1 MQPNTPIL
9 EGINLSRIFA
19 SGNESLRILGGLNL
33 TVNASEFVAIT
44 GKSGSGKSTLL
55 HLLGGLDRPDEGDVK
70 FRGASLYMMNE
81 IELARFRSQHIG
93 FVFQFHHLLGDFSA
107 LENIAMPSIIAG
119 KPQWD
124 FARELLDRIGLSA
137 RANHIP
143 TQLSGGEQQR
153 VAIAR
158 AMVNRPDVLLMD
170 EPTGNLDA
178 ENSHRIFDMLR
189 ELCQSY
195 GATAIVVTHSLELA
209 ARCDR
214 QITISAV

>member
-1 MQPNTPIL
+1 MSSNQPII
-9 EGINLSRIFA
+9 EAINLSRIFT

-33 TVNASEFVAIT
+33 TITAGEFAAIT

-70 FRGASLYMMNE
+70 FRGNSLQTMNE
-81 IELARFRSQHIG
+81 VELARFRSQHVG
-93 FVFQFHHLLGDFSA
+93 FVFQFHHLLGDFNA

-124 FARELLDRIGLSA
+124 IARELLERIGLSS
-137 RANHIP
+137 RASHIP

-178 ENSHRIFDMLR
+178 ENSHLIFDMLR
-189 ELCQSY
+189 ELCQRY
-195 GATAIVVTHSLELA
+195 GTTAIVVTHSLELA

-214 QITISAV
+214 QITMSAV